1 MSAEAG
7 APGTEEKIAPE
18 MIEARIKALRG
29 ELVNGEISEAFL
41 ADAVLHHLLSDEEP
55 RTRLISFAVSSISTF
70 RIRIVLTRFFL
81 A

>member
-41 ADAVLHHLLSDEEP
+41 ADAVCTIYSAMKSRE
-55 RTRLISFAVSSISTF
+55 RA
-70 RIRIVLTRFFL
+70 
-81 A
+81 